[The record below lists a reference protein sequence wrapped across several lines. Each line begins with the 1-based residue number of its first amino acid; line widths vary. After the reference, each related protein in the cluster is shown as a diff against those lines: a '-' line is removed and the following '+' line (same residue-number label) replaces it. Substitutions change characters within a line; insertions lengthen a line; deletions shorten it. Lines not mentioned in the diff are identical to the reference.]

1 MTSKHNEY
9 AIIIDLLTEILK
21 ETIKLHK
28 EVKRIRS
35 KLDSNL
41 FRLATKYD
49 VIDNRILVC
58 KKYYRNSVRSY
69 VPKNTNLPIEMR
81 FD

>member
-1 MTSKHNEY
+1 MGKKPNDY
-9 AIIIDLLTEILK
+9 AIIIDILSEILK
-21 ETIKLHK
+21 ETIKLQK
-28 EVKRIRS
+28 EIKRIRT

-58 KKYYRNSVRSY
+58 KRDYRNSVRSY
-69 VPKNTNLPIEMR
+69 IPKNMDLPVKMS